1 VHRGAPGHHPRG
13 DVSDQQLTVWSLFL
27 AAVLSVAIVVAALV
41 LALVISQR
49 RRLALERAHG
59 RRMLAAQEEERSRV
73 ARELHDDAL
82 QRLAVI
88 RHELDQLAVLAGPE
102 AVHRIGGVSGEL
114 EDLGTV
120 LRTAA
125 HQLHPSVVE
134 KAGLVRALGALAD
147 EFARTAGL
155 EVGLALPPADI
166 TVPPV
171 VGVAAYRIA
180 QEALRNVVRH
190 AGVRHADLSLELA
203 DGTLTLRIAD
213 AGKGFDAGQSGSEDG
228 LGLIA
233 MRQRAVAI
241 GGELAVAA
249 APAGGTVVT
258 ATLPNRAAP

>member
-1 VHRGAPGHHPRG
+1 
-13 DVSDQQLTVWSLFL
+13 VSDQQLTAWSLFL

-49 RRLALERAHG
+49 RRLALEREHA
-59 RRMLAAQEEERSRV
+59 RRLLGAQEEERSRV

-88 RHELDQLAVLAGPE
+88 RHELEQVAALAGPE

-134 KAGLVRALGALAD
+134 KAGLVRALGALAE
-147 EFARTAGL
+147 EFGRTSGL
-155 EVGLALPPADI
+155 DVRLALPPADVA
-166 TVPPV
+166 VPPG

-190 AGVRHADLSLELA
+190 AGVARADLSLELTE
-203 DGTLTLRIAD
+203 GTLTLRVAD
-213 AGKGFDAGQSGSEDG
+213 AGKGFDAGTSRPEDG

-233 MRQRAVAI
+233 MRQRAVAV
-241 GGELAVAA
+241 GGHLAVAP
-249 APAGGTVVT
+249 APAGGTIVT
-258 ATLPNRAAP
+258 ATLPGRANA

>member
-1 VHRGAPGHHPRG
+1 M
-13 DVSDQQLTVWSLFL
+13 SDQQLTAWSLFL

-49 RRLALERAHG
+49 RRLALEREHA
-59 RRMLAAQEEERSRV
+59 RRLLGAQEEERSRV

-88 RHELDQLAVLAGPE
+88 RHELEQVAALAGPE
-102 AVHRIGGVSGEL
+102 AVHKIGGVSGEL

-134 KAGLVRALGALAD
+134 KAGLVRALGALAE
-147 EFARTAGL
+147 EFGRTSGL
-155 EVGLALPPADI
+155 DVRLALPPADVA
-166 TVPPV
+166 VPPG

-190 AGVRHADLSLELA
+190 AGVARADLSLELTE
-203 DGTLTLRIAD
+203 GTLTLRVAD
-213 AGKGFDAGQSGSEDG
+213 AGKGFDAGTS
-228 LGLIA
+228 
-233 MRQRAVAI
+233 RP
-241 GGELAVAA
+241 ELE
-249 APAGGTVVT
+249 
-258 ATLPNRAAP
+258 

>member
-1 VHRGAPGHHPRG
+1 M
-13 DVSDQQLTVWSLFL
+13 SDQQLTAWSLFL

-49 RRLALERAHG
+49 RRLALEREHA
-59 RRMLAAQEEERSRV
+59 RRLLGAQEEERSRV

-88 RHELDQLAVLAGPE
+88 RHELEQVAALAGPE
-102 AVHRIGGVSGEL
+102 AVHKIGGVSGEL

-134 KAGLVRALGALAD
+134 KAGLVRALGALAE
-147 EFARTAGL
+147 EFGRTSGL
-155 EVGLALPPADI
+155 DVRLALPPADVA
-166 TVPPV
+166 VPPG

-190 AGVRHADLSLELA
+190 AGVARADLSLELT
-203 DGTLTLRIAD
+203 DGTLTLRVAD
-213 AGKGFDAGQSGSEDG
+213 AGKGFDAGTSRPEDG

-233 MRQRAVAI
+233 MRQRAVAV
-241 GGELAVAA
+241 GGHLAVAP
-249 APAGGTVVT
+249 APAGGTIVT
-258 ATLPNRAAP
+258 ATLPGRANA

>member
-1 VHRGAPGHHPRG
+1 
-13 DVSDQQLTVWSLFL
+13 VSDQQLTAWSLFL

-49 RRLALERAHG
+49 RRLALEREHA
-59 RRMLAAQEEERSRV
+59 RRLLGAQEEERSRV

-88 RHELDQLAVLAGPE
+88 RHELEQVAALAGPE
-102 AVHRIGGVSGEL
+102 AVHKIGGVSGEL

-134 KAGLVRALGALAD
+134 KAGLVRALGALAE
-147 EFARTAGL
+147 EFGRTSGL
-155 EVGLALPPADI
+155 DVRLALPPADVA
-166 TVPPV
+166 VPPG

-190 AGVRHADLSLELA
+190 AGVARADLSLELT
-203 DGTLTLRIAD
+203 DGTLTLRVAD
-213 AGKGFDAGQSGSEDG
+213 AGKGFDAGTSRPEDG

-233 MRQRAVAI
+233 MRQRAVAV
-241 GGELAVAA
+241 GGHLAVAP
-249 APAGGTVVT
+249 APAGGTIVT
-258 ATLPNRAAP
+258 ATLPGRANA

>member
-1 VHRGAPGHHPRG
+1 M
-13 DVSDQQLTVWSLFL
+13 SDQQLTAWSLFL

-49 RRLALERAHG
+49 RRLALEREHA
-59 RRMLAAQEEERSRV
+59 RRLLGAQEEERSRV

-88 RHELDQLAVLAGPE
+88 RHELEQVAALAGPE

-134 KAGLVRALGALAD
+134 KAGLVRALGALAE
-147 EFARTAGL
+147 EFGRTSGL
-155 EVGLALPPADI
+155 DVRLALPPADVA
-166 TVPPV
+166 VPPG

-190 AGVRHADLSLELA
+190 AGVARADLSLELT
-203 DGTLTLRIAD
+203 DGTLTLRVAD
-213 AGKGFDAGQSGSEDG
+213 AGKGFDAGTSRPEDG

-233 MRQRAVAI
+233 MRQRAVAV
-241 GGELAVAA
+241 GGHLAVAP
-249 APAGGTVVT
+249 APAGGTIVT
-258 ATLPNRAAP
+258 ATLPGRANA